1 MARLRDRYQK
11 EIVPEMTKT
20 FGYGNIMQVP
30 RIEKVVVNVG
40 AGDAKDNAKLMD
52 QLVED
57 LAQITG
63 QRPVVTKAK
72 KSIANFHLRE
82 GMPVGCK
89 VTLRGERMYEFL
101 DRMINVALPR
111 VRDFKGI
118 SGKGFD
124 GRGNYTLGIHEHVIF
139 PEIDLEKV
147 EKVKGMNVCITTT
160 AETDE
165 EGKQLLRLFGMPFRN

>member
-1 MARLRDRYQK
+1 MARLRERYK
-11 EIVPEMTKT
+11 NEIVPEMTKA
-20 FGYGNIMQVP
+20 FSYGNVMQVP
-30 RIEKVVVNVG
+30 RVEKVVVNVG

-52 QLVED
+52 QVVED
-57 LAQITG
+57 LARITG

-82 GMPVGCK
+82 GQPVGCK

-111 VRDFKGI
+111 ERDFKGV

-124 GRGNYTLGIHEHVIF
+124 GRGNYTLGIREYIIF

-165 EGKQLLRLFGMPFRN
+165 EGKALLRLFGMPFRN